1 MSESKST
8 TRRTSL
14 LKLDMLRGAV
24 ANAEQLISRGAY
36 RNDKAKLRATYELRD
51 AGKLILALLDDPRI
65 NGAMDVGRE
74 YVESRGLVFEEYNRK
89 AGRDA

>member
-1 MSESKST
+1 MSKSEST

-24 ANAEQLISRGAY
+24 ANAEALIERGAY
-36 RNDKAKLRATYELRD
+36 RNDKAKQRATYELRD
-51 AGKLILALLDDPRI
+51 AGRLILALLDDPRI

-74 YVESRGLVFEEYNRK
+74 YVESRGLAFEEYNRK
-89 AGRDA
+89 VGRSA